1 VYKFNPISDDV
12 EVVKK
17 NLCVSVNSGQMYE
30 HIVGRPNFSFDF
42 NIYFWFCRQRN
53 KKIGSIAPIKLFLHL
68 NYNSYAH
75 HFTHFSIKSIAE
87 SPSPIGTIGACA
99 ARSPTES
106 NGGSSILPM
115 EILIVLV
122 LIILHGLLVLG
133 EIALLTAKRSRLEG
147 AKMKG
152 SRNASIALGLL
163 DNIDQ
168 YLSAMQIGIT
178 LISIVEGAYAGVAI
192 GHQLEPMVALIPTFQ
207 PYAEQISLT
216 IVVTLITYL
225 SLIVGELAPK
235 YIAIQYA
242 ETLAITCAPIMSFI
256 TKLTGPVSTF
266 LSWSTKMFMRLLFIK
281 PNDQASISEDEIKL
295 MVKMA
300 NQQGVLHQ
308 KESEFIQNILRF
320 ADRDAYTI
328 MTHRNT
334 VEWLDLNAPE
344 AENDRIIYE
353 SGYTKF
359 LVCEDSIENILGVV
373 KLRDY
378 IDKKTKKGFNLREIV
393 TQPLYIPETMNA
405 LKILERFRKD
415 RNYFAVVVDEYGS
428 TQGIITLHDLTENIF
443 GTLPDLD
450 DAAEP
455 DIVTREDGSLLV
467 DGMIPIDELR
477 ETVSL
482 KEFDFEDADYSTLA
496 GFILYKLSEIP
507 EAGDVLDTEG
517 YRFEIIDMDKSK
529 IDKVLISKHPTK
541 DTGDL
546 D

>member
-1 VYKFNPISDDV
+1 
-12 EVVKK
+12 
-17 NLCVSVNSGQMYE
+17 
-30 HIVGRPNFSFDF
+30 
-42 NIYFWFCRQRN
+42 
-53 KKIGSIAPIKLFLHL
+53 
-68 NYNSYAH
+68 
-75 HFTHFSIKSIAE
+75 
-87 SPSPIGTIGACA
+87 
-99 ARSPTES
+99 
-106 NGGSSILPM
+106 M
-115 EILIVLV
+115 EIIIVLLLIVV
-122 LIILHGLLVLG
+122 HGLLVLG

-147 AKMKG
+147 EKLKG
-152 SRNASIALGLL
+152 NRNAAIALGLL

-192 GHQLEPMVALIPTFQ
+192 GHQLEPLIALIPSLQ

-216 IVVTLITYL
+216 VVVTIITYL

-242 ETLAITCAPIMSFI
+242 ETLAITCAPVMSFI
-256 TKLTGPVSTF
+256 TKITGPVSKF

-281 PNDQASISEDEIKL
+281 PNDQTSISEDEIKL

-308 KESEFIQNILRF
+308 KESEFITNILRF

-328 MTHRNT
+328 MTHRNS
-334 VEWLDLNAPE
+334 VEWLDINAPE
-344 AENDRIIYE
+344 AENDRIMYE

-359 LVCEDSIENILGVV
+359 LVCDDSIENIIGVV

-378 IDKKTKKGFNLREIV
+378 IDKKNKKVLNLRELV
-393 TQPLYIPETMNA
+393 TQPLYIPESMNA
-405 LKILERFRKD
+405 LKILERFRKE

-450 DAAEP
+450 DKVDP

-467 DGMIPIDELR
+467 DGMIPIDELQ
-477 ETVSL
+477 ETISL
-482 KEFDFEDADYSTLA
+482 KEFGLEDADYSTLA

-507 EAGDVLDTEG
+507 KVGDVLDTEG
-517 YRFEIIDMDKSK
+517 YRFEIMDMDKSK
-529 IDKVLISKHPTK
+529 IDKVLISKLPEK
-541 DTGDL
+541 EDGDE
-546 D
+546 